1 MFRGLQ
7 RVTKVPLS
15 LLTIVVESP
24 LVYTRQGV
32 PLAVNAVAQVKI
44 HKLFCISPY
53 FGKCRACV
61 TPVSY
66 FCRWLPP
73 PPGGSFHSFHIREIE

>member
-44 HKLFCISPY
+44 QKLFCISPY

-66 FCRWLPP
+66 SCRWLPR
-73 PPGGSFHSFHIREIE
+73 GSFHSFHIREIE